1 MFFDACGSKGTT
13 TKRIVATEW
22 DGDEGVWGETSH
34 RKFAFGLKVKV
45 LAGGVASN
53 LG

>member
-1 MFFDACGSKGTT
+1 MFFDVCESKGTT

-22 DGDEGVWGETSH
+22 DGDEGVWWKTSH
-34 RKFAFGLKVKV
+34 GKFAPGLKAKV